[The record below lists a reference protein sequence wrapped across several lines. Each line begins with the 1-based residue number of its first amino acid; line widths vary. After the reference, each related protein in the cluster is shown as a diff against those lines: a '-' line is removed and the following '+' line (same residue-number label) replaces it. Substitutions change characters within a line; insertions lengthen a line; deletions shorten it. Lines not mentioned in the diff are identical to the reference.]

1 MSNYADRPLLEVNH
15 LVKYFYGGRQKV
27 IKAVDGVS
35 FQLRPGESLGLIGE
49 SGCGKS
55 TLARLLL
62 GLEQADKGEI
72 LLEGKSN
79 QELLRQDRLA
89 YYRRVQTVFQNPYDV
104 FDRRLTIGDILLR
117 PLQLHGLVKSKV
129 EGLARAMEALE
140 QAGLLP
146 AEDFIRRYP
155 YELSGGQ
162 LQRIAILR
170 AMLLSPRLLIADEPV
185 TNLDVSVRAEVI
197 NMLLDLKAA
206 SHMALIFI
214 SHDLA
219 TTAYI
224 SDRLMVM
231 QAGHI
236 VEAGSTEEILAGPQ
250 DPYTRLLLDN
260 CQGLKRSQRQ
270 RSMTGKV

>member
-206 SHMALIFI
+206 SQMALIFI

-250 DPYTRLLLDN
+250 DPYTHLLLDN

>member
-1 MSNYADRPLLEVNH
+1 M
-15 LVKYFYGGRQKV
+15 
-27 IKAVDGVS
+27 
-35 FQLRPGESLGLIGE
+35 
-49 SGCGKS
+49 
-55 TLARLLL
+55 
-62 GLEQADKGEI
+62 
-72 LLEGKSN
+72 
-79 QELLRQDRLA
+79 
-89 YYRRVQTVFQNPYDV
+89 QTVFQNPYDV
-104 FDRRLTIGDILLR
+104 FDQRLTIGEILLR
-117 PLQLHGLVKSKV
+117 PLQLHGLAKSKV
-129 EGLARAMEALE
+129 QGLARAMEALE

-206 SHMALIFI
+206 SNMALIFI

-236 VEAGSTEEILAGPQ
+236 VEKGSTEEILAGPQ

-270 RSMTGKV
+270 CSATRAKYTEA